1 MNYKTMKLFCM
12 FDLPMNNKKEQRAYR
27 RFRKQI
33 IRQGF
38 VMMQYSIYVKTCS
51 NRDMVESAKCRVKA
65 ISPKDGNVRL
75 MEVTENQYMNIELVV
90 GTESIREKMA
100 NKNGLIVL

>member
-1 MNYKTMKLFCM
+1 MNYKIMKLLCM
-12 FDLPMNNKKEQRAYR
+12 FDLPMNNKREQRAYR
-27 RFRKQI
+27 KFRKQI
-33 IRQGF
+33 MNQGF
-38 VMMQYSIYVKTCS
+38 IMMQYSIYVKTCN
-51 NRDMVESAKCRVKA
+51 NRDMVESAKRKVKA

-90 GTESIREKMA
+90 GTESVREKMA

>member
-1 MNYKTMKLFCM
+1 M

-27 RFRKQI
+27 KFRKQI
-33 IRQGF
+33 MNQGF
-38 VMMQYSIYVKTCS
+38 VMMQYSIYVKTCN
-51 NRDMVESAKCRVKA
+51 NRDMVENAKRKVKA